1 MSLGSSEHAFG
12 MRWIPTVAHRPTL
25 VVNLLLTLQHSAM
38 DLGNYGVG
46 VCNAALNL
54 RNDDAG
60 FHDVATVVGNGSMR
74 ILQWE

>member
-1 MSLGSSEHAFG
+1 

-25 VVNLLLTLQHSAM
+25 VVNLLLALQYSAM

-60 FHDVATVVGNGSMR
+60 FHEVATAVGNGFHAYSAVGIV
-74 ILQWE
+74 ILRAH